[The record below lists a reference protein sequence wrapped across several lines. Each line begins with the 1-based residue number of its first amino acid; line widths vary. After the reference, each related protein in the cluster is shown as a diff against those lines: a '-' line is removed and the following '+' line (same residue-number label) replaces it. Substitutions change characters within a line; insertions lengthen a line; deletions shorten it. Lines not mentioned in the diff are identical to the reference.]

1 MWEVLSFSGRFDP
14 NFFDNLEVSGPPPD
28 EAIRDQRDWTS
39 RASKARKRW
48 RQGRNAASQ
57 SWAIRTRKQQH
68 LVELYKNGEL
78 LEKANQLTLRSGN
91 GTLHRIDG
99 EEFMIGPH
107 GFTKRVLYKPDE
119 REVEKFFAMPG
130 T

>member
-1 MWEVLSFSGRFDP
+1 MWQVLSLSGKFDP
-14 NFFDNLEVSGPPPD
+14 NFFDNLEDTGPPPD
-28 EAIRDQRDWTS
+28 EATRHQRHWTS
-39 RASKARKRW
+39 RTSKARNRL

-57 SWAIRTRKQQH
+57 SPAILTRQQQH
-68 LVELYKNGEL
+68 LVELYENGKL
-78 LEKANQLTLRSGN
+78 LREANELTLLSGN

>member
-1 MWEVLSFSGRFDP
+1 M
-14 NFFDNLEVSGPPPD
+14 
-28 EAIRDQRDWTS
+28 
-39 RASKARKRW
+39 
-48 RQGRNAASQ
+48 NAASQ
-57 SWAIRTRKQQH
+57 GRAILTRKQQH
-68 LVELYKNGEL
+68 LVELYENGEL

-130 T
+130 KPDEREVEKFFAMPGT